1 MSKLNPKQTTL
12 KSSFS
17 MSGVGLHTGAEVN
30 LTFHPAPENH
40 GYKFRR
46 TDLPGQPIIEA
57 DCDLVTDTSR
67 GTTLE
72 KKGASVSTIEHVLAS
87 LVGMEVDNVLL
98 DIDGPEMPIM
108 DGSSSPFVE
117 AIKKVGTIELEAER
131 EYFEIPY
138 NIHFKDEES
147 GVEIIAMPVDEY
159 RLTVMVDYNSA
170 VLGSQHAGI
179 TSLAEFRE
187 QIAPCRTF
195 CFLHELE
202 YLLDNNLIKGGDL
215 NNAIVVV
222 DKPVEQA
229 ELDRLA
235 RVFNKPSVAVK
246 KEGILNN
253 LDLRFQNEPAR
264 HKLLDMIGD
273 LALVGMPLK
282 GQIMAARPGHASN
295 VAFAKKI
302 KQVMKKELRRKQEG
316 IPHYDPNQKPLYTTA
331 EIMRMLPHKHP
342 FLLVDKIL
350 SKTETSIVAV
360 KNITYDQ
367 PFFSGHFPGDPI
379 MPGVL
384 QLEAMA
390 QAGGVLILSTVP
402 DPENYGTLFLKIDNA
417 KFKDKVVPGDTLV
430 MKMELIEP
438 IRRGICVMRARAWVG
453 DKLVSEAEM
462 MASIVRIKGD
472 KNIELPK
479 PATES

>member
-1 MSKLNPKQTTL
+1 MNQLNPKQTTL
-12 KSSFS
+12 KSPVTV
-17 MSGVGLHTGAEVN
+17 SGVGLHTGAEVT
-30 LTFHPAPENH
+30 LTFQPAPEHH

-46 TDLPGQPIIEA
+46 VDLPEQPIIEA

-72 KKGASVSTIEHVLAS
+72 KNGASVSTIEHVLAA
-87 LVGMEVDNVLL
+87 LVGLEIDNVLL
-98 DIDGPEMPIM
+98 EVTGPEMPIL
-108 DGSSSPFVE
+108 DGSSKPFVDLLLAAGIAEQE
-117 AIKKVGTIELEAER
+117 ADR

-138 NIHFKDEES
+138 NIHYKDEQN
-147 GVEIIAMPVDEY
+147 GVEIIAMPVNDY
-159 RLTVMVDYNSA
+159 RITVMVDYNSH

-179 TSLAEFRE
+179 TNLSEFKDS
-187 QIAPCRTF
+187 IAPCRTF

-202 YLLDNNLIKGGDL
+202 YLLENNLIKGGDL

-222 DKPVEQA
+222 DKPVSQD

-235 RVFNKPSVAVK
+235 TVFNKPKVEVK

-273 LALVGMPLK
+273 LALAGMPIK

-302 KQVMKKELRRKQEG
+302 KQVIKKEQRRKQEG
-316 IPHYDPNQKPLYTTA
+316 PPLYDPNVKPIYTTA
-331 EIMRMLPHKHP
+331 DIIKMLPHKHP

-350 SKTETSIVAV
+350 SKNETTITAV

-367 PFFSGHFPGDPI
+367 PFFQGHFPGDPI

-402 DPENYGTLFLKIDNA
+402 DPENYGTYFLKIDNA

-430 MKMELIEP
+430 MKMELTEP
-438 IRRGICVMRARAWVG
+438 IRRGICVMRGRAWVG

-462 MASIVRIKGD
+462 MAQIVKING
-472 KNIELPK
+472 
-479 PATES
+479 